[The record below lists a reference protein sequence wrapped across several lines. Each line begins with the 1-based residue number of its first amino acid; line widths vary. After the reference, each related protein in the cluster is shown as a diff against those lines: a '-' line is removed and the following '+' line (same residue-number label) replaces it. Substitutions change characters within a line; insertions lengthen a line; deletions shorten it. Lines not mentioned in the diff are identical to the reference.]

1 MAEKNIL
8 KGLLYIPKHAEPE
21 KPDKIISI
29 IMPSVVGII
38 LCLAC
43 LFGLTWAWF
52 ADSTSSKTTGVSF
65 STFDYTIVVSP
76 LQNNGEDE
84 QEVPCLSSEEE
95 KNKGIFKY
103 SLESGKS
110 YIITFAVTEDNTANG
125 YYTLQKNGN
134 SKYYVG
140 PVNKENDS
148 SSPFIRKI
156 QPQTEGIYTLTSQ
169 WGSYSGQYNLV
180 NSDDIYAID

>member
-65 STFDYTIVVSP
+65 STFDYTIVVSTR
-76 LQNNGEDE
+76 QNNGEDE
-84 QEVPCLSSEEE
+84 QEVLCLSSEEE
-95 KNKGIFKY
+95 KNNGIFRY
-103 SLESGKS
+103 SLEAGKS
-110 YIITFAVTEDNTANG
+110 YIITFAVTDDNTANG
-125 YYTLQKNGN
+125 YYTLQKDGN

-140 PVNKENDS
+140 PVNKENNS
-148 SSPFIRKI
+148 KSPFIRKI
-156 QPQTEGIYTLTSQ
+156 QPKTEGIYTLTSQ

-180 NSDDIYAID
+180 TSDVTYAID